1 MTTQRKIR
9 LEHSIREEL
18 TDLVANEVRDPRVRA
33 ATLLTIAKVE
43 LNVDNSVAM
52 VYVSVVGEDATADGV
67 IEGLK
72 KAAGFLRGP
81 IGRRL
86 NLQHAPELRFA
97 LDKSIDM
104 SQKLAA
110 ILREDAE
117 KARAAG
123 REPDPSPSSPS
134 PPSSLAPPAPVEK
147 K

>member
-123 REPDPSPSSPS
+123 REPDPSPS

>member
-123 REPDPSPSSPS
+123 REPDP